1 MPKRR
6 HDVGK
11 AKLEKQAEYLQEV
24 TSVGLQ
30 SDDLKTKLDQVL
42 FGLFYFGNAL
52 RLIGEV
58 SAANINATV
67 SQELTPA
74 EINQKLEKSH
84 DADESI
90 FIGQPRKT
98 K

>member
-1 MPKRR
+1 
-6 HDVGK
+6 
-11 AKLEKQAEYLQEV
+11 
-24 TSVGLQ
+24 
-30 SDDLKTKLDQVL
+30 
-42 FGLFYFGNAL
+42 
-52 RLIGEV
+52 LIGEV

-74 EINQKLEKSH
+74 EIDQKLEKSH
-84 DADESI
+84 DVDESI